1 MSETSSADAGGFEPG
16 KLRTAPTQMRR
27 SRDDRYIAGVCGG
40 LARYLNVDPVV
51 VRVIMAALTVV
62 GGVGI
67 VLYGAAWL
75 LAPEEGSDQSML
87 ESHLPAGPR
96 VRMLGW
102 IVAGVI
108 AVAAVVGSGPWFDWG
123 WIGPFPLLGLA
134 ALIWVLARPRS
145 SGSAQPAAPTAP
157 TTPPAGST
165 TTAPG
170 APPPPPPPGTEPTT
184 PIPQS
189 PTAADATGP
198 GADST
203 TAMSSTTAMLPA
215 GEGEEQTTRLPM
227 VPPPNAPAVAPPAE
241 QTGEPPPP
249 LPPPAPTPAGPPPS
263 PPTPKRRF
271 DPTLTWLT
279 LATLVVAMGLLWLI
293 DQTITDVNGPIYL
306 ATGIAV
312 AGAGMLV
319 GTWWGNGRAL
329 IPVGV
334 VLTVVLIAVSQLPVW
349 KFGEINEAPTNAA
362 DVRSSYQMGA
372 GQIRLDLT
380 RVTDLE
386 ALDGKTIHLET
397 GLGQTRVIVPR
408 NLDVTVFAD
417 LNAGDVRVFDRE
429 ANGADASTQYT
440 DPDGPDPNLRIDIDG
455 SLGQIEVTRA

>member
-75 LAPEEGSDQSML
+75 LVPEEGSDQSML
-87 ESHLPAGPR
+87 ESHLPASPR

-108 AVAAVVGSGPWFDWG
+108 AAIAVIGSGPWFDWG
-123 WIGPFPLLGLA
+123 WIGPFPLIGLIV
-134 ALIWVLARPRS
+134 LIWVLARPRS
-145 SGSAQPAAPTAP
+145 SASSEPATSTAP
-157 TTPPAGST
+157 TTPPAGSAA
-165 TTAPG
+165 TAPS
-170 APPPPPPPGTEPTT
+170 ATPPPPPAE
-184 PIPQS
+184 
-189 PTAADATGP
+189 
-198 GADST
+198 ST
-203 TAMSSTTAMLPA
+203 TSDAASARTDPATTAMLPTR
-215 GEGEEQTTRLPM
+215 EDDDQTTRLPM
-227 VPPPNAPAVAPPAE
+227 VPPSSTPAVVPPAE
-241 QTGEPPPP
+241 QSSPPPP
-249 LPPPAPTPAGPPPS
+249 PPPPAPTPAGPPPS
-263 PPTPKRRF
+263 PPRPKRRF
-271 DPTLTWLT
+271 DPTLTLLT
-279 LATLVVAMGLLWLI
+279 LATLVVATGLLWLI
-293 DQTITDVNGPIYL
+293 DQSATDVNGPVYL

-312 AGAGMLV
+312 VGAGILV

-334 VLTVVLIAVSQLPVW
+334 ALTVVLIAVSQLPVW
-349 KFGEINEAPTNAA
+349 RFGEINEAPTNAA

-380 RVTDLE
+380 RVTDLQ
-386 ALDGKTIHLET
+386 ALDGETIHLET

-408 NLDVTVFAD
+408 DLDVTVYAQ

-440 DPDGPDPNLRIDIDG
+440 DPDDLDPNLTIDIDG

>member
-16 KLRTAPTQMRR
+16 KLRTAPTRMRR

-51 VRVIMAALTVV
+51 VRVIVAALTVV

-87 ESHLPAGPR
+87 ESHLPASPR
-96 VRMLGW
+96 VRVLGW

-108 AVAAVVGSGPWFDWG
+108 AAIAVIGSGPWFDWG
-123 WIGPFPLLGLA
+123 WIGPFPLIGLIV
-134 ALIWVLARPRS
+134 LIWVLARPRS
-145 SGSAQPAAPTAP
+145 SGSSEPAASTAP
-157 TTPPAGST
+157 ATPPVGST
-165 TTAPG
+165 ATAPG
-170 APPPPPPPGTEPTT
+170 PPPPPP
-184 PIPQS
+184 
-189 PTAADATGP
+189 
-198 GADST
+198 ADST
-203 TAMSSTTAMLPA
+203 TSDAASSGTDPATTAMLPA
-215 GEGEEQTTRLPM
+215 REDDDQTTRLPM
-227 VPPPNAPAVAPPAE
+227 VPPSSTPAVVPPTE
-241 QTGEPPPP
+241 QSSAPPPP
-249 LPPPAPTPAGPPPS
+249 PPPAPTPAGPPPS

-271 DPTLTWLT
+271 DPTLTLLT
-279 LATLVVAMGLLWLI
+279 LATLVVATGLLWLI
-293 DQTITDVNGPIYL
+293 DQTTTDVNGPVYL

-312 AGAGMLV
+312 VGAGILV

-329 IPVGV
+329 IPLGA

-349 KFGEINEAPTNAA
+349 RFGEINEAPTNAA

-380 RVTDLE
+380 RVTDLQ
-386 ALDGKTIHLET
+386 ALDGETIHLET

-408 NLDVTVFAD
+408 DLDVTVYAQ

-440 DPDGPDPNLRIDIDG
+440 DPDDLDPNLTIDIDG